1 MSLKSLVVSRV
12 AEAITS
18 AQRQDA
24 ARDKYEKERQRQ
36 GARHR
41 IDYFH
46 QIDDPYSHLALQALD
61 QFRSRYD
68 VDLHV
73 WLVGPPDDW
82 AAPERDRL
90 IAYAR
95 EDSARLAKRSGFAF
109 DDHGVQPAPDA
120 VRAAQAQFAEALGA
134 DDFWPRALSINRA
147 LWDGTIEP
155 SATAVTGEPCARG
168 DAERARLGHF
178 MGAMLHYGGEWY
190 WGIDRLHYLET
201 RLRGVGAQV
210 QAAPAELIFAAPDL
224 ELKSAKQQAG
234 ERPVLHWYLSFRSP
248 YTYLSLHRA
257 KALADAYGAELRL
270 RFVLPMVMRGLPVP
284 QMKRTYFT
292 LDNAREARRLDIPF
306 GRISDPVGKPVER
319 GYAILAWAMQQGRG
333 YEFVD
338 SFLSAVWSQGVDA
351 GSDSGM
357 KQIVEKAG
365 LPWPEAREQL
375 AHETW
380 RETAEANRLELLEI
394 GHWGVPCFRVND
406 VCVWG
411 QDRMWVIEDAL
422 KELTS

>member
-1 MSLKSLVVSRV
+1 MSLKTLLVSRV

-18 AQRQDA
+18 GQRQDA
-24 ARDKYEKERQRQ
+24 AREKFEKERQRQ

-46 QIDDPYSHLALQALD
+46 QIDDPYGHLALQALD
-61 QFRSRYD
+61 LFRARYD

-95 EDSARLAKRSGFAF
+95 QDSARLAKKSGLAYV
-109 DDHGVQPAPDA
+109 DPGSQPSPEA
-120 VRAAQAQFAEALGA
+120 VRAAQAQFADALGA
-134 DDFWPRALSINRA
+134 QDFWSQALSISSA
-147 LWDGTIEP
+147 LWAGTL
-155 SATAVTGEPCARG
+155 EPCTSPVGDDLCAKG
-168 DAERARLGHF
+168 DAERERLGHF
-178 MGAMLHYGGEWY
+178 MGAMLHYGREWY

-201 RLRGVGAQV
+201 RLRAVGAHLTG
-210 QAAPAELIFAAPDL
+210 APEALIFPAPDL
-224 ELKSAKQQAG
+224 DLKPAKPTSG

-248 YTYLSLHRA
+248 YTYLALHRA

-292 LDNAREARRLDIPF
+292 LDNAREARRLNIPF
-306 GRISDPVGKPVER
+306 GRIADPVGKPVER
-319 GYAILAWAMQQGRG
+319 GYAILVWAMQQGRG

-338 SFLSAVWSQGVDA
+338 AFLSAVWSQGVDA
-351 GSDSGM
+351 GSDAGM
-357 KQIVEKAG
+357 KQIVEAAG
-365 LPWPEAREQL
+365 LPWPEARDQL
-375 AHETW
+375 GREDW
-380 RETAEANRLELLEI
+380 REEAEANRLELLEL

-406 VCVWG
+406 VCAWG
-411 QDRMWVIEDAL
+411 QDRLWVIEDAL
-422 KELTS
+422 KETST

>member
-1 MSLKSLVVSRV
+1 MSLKTLVVSRV

-24 ARDKYEKERQRQ
+24 ARDKFEKERQRQ

-41 IDYFH
+41 VDYFH
-46 QIDDPYSHLALQALD
+46 QIDDPYGHLALQALD
-61 QFRSRYD
+61 LFRSRYD

-73 WLVGPPDDW
+73 WLVGPPDEW

-95 EDSARLAKRSGFAF
+95 EDSARLAKKSGFNF
-109 DDHGVQPAPDA
+109 VDHGVQPRPEA
-120 VRAAQAQFAEALGA
+120 VRAAQAQFAAALGA
-134 DDFWPRALSINRA
+134 EDFWPRALAISSA
-147 LWDGTIEP
+147 LWAGTLDANAV
-155 SATAVTGEPCARG
+155 SVTGDPCATG

-178 MGAMLHYGGEWY
+178 MGAMLFYGGEWY

-201 RLRGVGAQV
+201 RLRSVGAQV
-210 QAAPAELIFAAPDL
+210 AGAPSDLIFPAPDL
-224 ELKSAKQQAG
+224 GLTPAKAQTG

-248 YTYLSLHRA
+248 YTYLSAHRA

-270 RFVLPMVMRGLPVP
+270 RYVLPMVMRGLPVP
-284 QMKRTYFT
+284 PMKSRYFT

-306 GRISDPVGKPVER
+306 GRIADPVGKPVER
-319 GYAILAWAMQQGRG
+319 GYAILSWALEQGRG
-333 YEFVD
+333 YEFVEA
-338 SFLSAVWSQGVDA
+338 FLTAVWSQGVDA
-351 GSDSGM
+351 GSDAGM

-365 LPWPEAREQL
+365 LKWAEARAQL
-375 AHETW
+375 AHENW
-380 RETAEANRLELLEI
+380 REAAEANRLELLEI

-422 KELTS
+422 RKLTS

>member
-1 MSLKSLVVSRV
+1 MSLKTLLVSRV

-24 ARDKYEKERQRQ
+24 ARDKFEKERQRQ

-41 IDYFH
+41 VDYFH
-46 QIDDPYSHLALQALD
+46 QIDDPYGHLALQALD
-61 QFRSRYD
+61 QFRRHYD

-95 EDSARLAKRSGFAF
+95 EDSARLAKKSGFAF
-109 DDHGVQPAPDA
+109 VDHGTQPAPEV
-120 VRAAQAQFAEALGA
+120 VRTAQALFVEAWGAE
-134 DDFWPRALSINRA
+134 DFWPRALAISSA
-147 LWDGTIEP
+147 LWAGTLTP
-155 SATAVTGEPCARG
+155 ATSLAAGNSCAKG

-190 WGIDRLHYLET
+190 WGIDRLHYLEA

-210 QAAPAELIFAAPDL
+210 SGAPSDLIFPAPDL
-224 ELKSAKQQAG
+224 DLTPAKPQTG

-248 YTYLSLHRA
+248 YTYLSAHRA

-270 RFVLPMVMRGLPVP
+270 RYVLPMVMRGLPVP
-284 QMKRTYFT
+284 PMKSRYFT

-306 GRISDPVGKPVER
+306 GRIADPVGKPVER
-319 GYAILAWAMQQGRG
+319 GYAILAWALEQGRG
-333 YEFVD
+333 YEFVEA
-338 SFLSAVWSQGVDA
+338 FLTAVWSQGVDA
-351 GSDSGM
+351 GSDAGM
-357 KQIVEKAG
+357 KQIVEAAG
-365 LPWPEAREQL
+365 LLWPEARDQL
-375 AHETW
+375 GREAW
-380 RETAEANRLELLEI
+380 REAAEANRLELLEI
-394 GHWGVPCFRVND
+394 GHWGVPCFRLND

>member
-1 MSLKSLVVSRV
+1 MSLKTLVVSRV

-18 AQRQDA
+18 AQRQDS
-24 ARDKYEKERQRQ
+24 ARDKFEKERQRQ

-41 IDYFH
+41 VDYFH
-46 QIDDPYSHLALQALD
+46 QIDDPYGHLALQALD
-61 QFRSRYD
+61 LFRGRYD

-73 WLVGPPDDW
+73 WLVGAPDDW

-95 EDSARLAKRSGFAF
+95 EDSAQLARKSGFTF
-109 DDHGVQPAPDA
+109 EDHGVQPAPEA
-120 VRAAQAQFAEALGA
+120 VCAAQAQFAAALGA
-134 DDFWPRALSINRA
+134 EDFWPRALSISKA
-147 LWDGTIEP
+147 LWAGTIEP
-155 SATAVTGEPCARG
+155 DTAPATGDPCAKG

-201 RLRGVGAQV
+201 RLRGVGAQISG
-210 QAAPAELIFAAPDL
+210 APDALIFPAPGLHLAPAKLATGT
-224 ELKSAKQQAG
+224 Q
-234 ERPVLHWYLSFRSP
+234 PVLHWYLSFRSP
-248 YTYLSLHRA
+248 YTYLSAHRA

-284 QMKRTYFT
+284 PMKSRYFT

-306 GRISDPVGKPVER
+306 GRIADPVGKPVER
-319 GYAILAWAMQQGRG
+319 GYAILAWAMQKGRG
-333 YEFVD
+333 YEFVE

-357 KQIVEKAG
+357 KQIVEIAG

-375 AHETW
+375 ARENW
-380 RETAEANRLELLEI
+380 REEAEANRLELLEI
-394 GHWGVPCFRVND
+394 GHWGVPCFRVNN

-411 QDRMWVIEDAL
+411 QDRLWVIEDAL

>member
-1 MSLKSLVVSRV
+1 MSLKTLVVSRV

-24 ARDKYEKERQRQ
+24 AREKFEKERQRQ

-46 QIDDPYSHLALQALD
+46 QIDDPYGHLALQALD
-61 QFRSRYD
+61 RFRNRYD
-68 VDLHV
+68 VDLHI

-109 DDHGVQPAPDA
+109 VDRGAQPSAEA

-134 DDFWPRALSINRA
+134 EDFWPRALSISNA
-147 LWDGTIEP
+147 LWAGTLE
-155 SATAVTGEPCARG
+155 AQTAPVAGDRCAKG
-168 DAERARLGHF
+168 DAERARMGHF
-178 MGAMLHYGGEWY
+178 MGAMLLYGGEWY

-201 RLRGVGAQV
+201 RLRGVGAHISG
-210 QAAPAELIFAAPDL
+210 APSALIFPAPDL
-224 ELKSAKQQAG
+224 ELAQAKPRDGTQ
-234 ERPVLHWYLSFRSP
+234 PVLHWYLSFRSP
-248 YTYLSLHRA
+248 YTYLSAHRA

-270 RFVLPMVMRGLPVP
+270 HYVLPMVMRGLPVP
-284 QMKRTYFT
+284 PMKSRYFT

-306 GRISDPVGKPVER
+306 GRIADPVGKPVER

-333 YEFVD
+333 YEFVE
-338 SFLSAVWSQGVDA
+338 SFLSAVWSQGIDA
-351 GSDSGM
+351 GSDAGM
-357 KQIVEKAG
+357 KQIVATAG
-365 LPWPEAREQL
+365 LPWVDAREHL
-375 AHETW
+375 ARESW
-380 RETAEANRLELLEI
+380 RAEAEVNRLELLEL
-394 GHWGVPCFRVND
+394 GHWGVPCFRVNE